1 MNNLTFYTVL
11 SLPFLALVACEKET
25 AAPQGEAKAEAGSED
40 PKPYP
45 LDVCLVSGEKLGSM
59 GEPVSVV
66 HEGQEILFCCE
77 HCLPEFEEDPDAL
90 MSKLE
95 E

>member
-1 MNNLTFYTVL
+1 MKNLTLYTVL

-25 AAPQGEAKAEAGSED
+25 AAPQAEAKAGSED

-45 LDVCLVSGEKLGSM
+45 LEVCLVSGEELGSM

-66 HEGQEILFCCE
+66 HKGQEILFCCE
-77 HCLPEFEEDPDAL
+77 QCLPEFEKDPDAL
-90 MSKLE
+90 VSKLE